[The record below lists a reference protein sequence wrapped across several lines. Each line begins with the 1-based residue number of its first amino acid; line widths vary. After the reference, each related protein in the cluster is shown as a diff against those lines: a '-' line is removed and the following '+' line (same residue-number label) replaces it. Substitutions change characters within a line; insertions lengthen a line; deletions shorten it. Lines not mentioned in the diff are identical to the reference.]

1 MTVIEIFRAGPKKN
15 GKHTEFC
22 WRLMGRN
29 HKEICRASETY
40 KRKGTMLKVMDHYG
54 IQWLCR
60 IVDLTTKEME
70 ATLTKKRTRTKSK
83 R

>member
-22 WRLMGRN
+22 FRMMGKN
-29 HKEICRASETY
+29 YKEIFRGSETY
-40 KRKGTMLKVMDHYG
+40 KRKATMLKTLAKYVCVTG
-54 IQWLCR
+54 P

>member
-22 WRLMGRN
+22 YRMVAGP
-29 HKEICRASETY
+29 KELTKASENY
-40 KRKGTMLKVMDHYG
+40 KRKSTMLRIARRYHPGMP
-54 IQWLCR
+54 